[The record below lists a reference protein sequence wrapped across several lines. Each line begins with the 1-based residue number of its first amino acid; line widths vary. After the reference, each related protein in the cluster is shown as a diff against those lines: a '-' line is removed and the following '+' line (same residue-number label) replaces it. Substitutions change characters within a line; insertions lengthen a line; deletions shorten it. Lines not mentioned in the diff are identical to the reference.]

1 MITKQYVS
9 KLKKIFDE
17 DGVQLA
23 YLFGSFARDA
33 QTPLSDIDI
42 ALLLKEPLTRAE
54 AFDKTISFT
63 HKLIGLFHTNEID
76 VVILNIATPHIKFNV
91 IRDGQI
97 IYNRDEKSRVNF
109 EVKAMDEYFDTALLR
124 KEYKKSLFKNIEKGK
139 FYD

>member
-1 MITKQYVS
+1 MITEQYINE
-9 KLKKIFDE
+9 LRKIFDE
-17 DGVQLA
+17 MGVQLA
-23 YLFGSFARDA
+23 YLFGSSARGA
-33 QTPLSDIDI
+33 KTPLSDIDI

-76 VVILNIATPHIKFNV
+76 VVILNIANPHIKFNV

-97 IYNRDEKSRVNF
+97 IYNRDEKCRVNF
-109 EVKAMDEYFDTALLR
+109 EVKTMGEYFDTVLLR
-124 KEYKKSLFKNIEKGK
+124 KEYRKSLFENIEKGK